1 MRQLTLTDDD
11 RRIYDTEIAPW
22 LPARIFDAHTHL
34 LINRFHPRMAETLP
48 FGEEALLRDVD
59 LPWLRHWWDTLLPG
73 IVVRGMV
80 MGYPT
85 RDVMMAEENREVAAQ
100 CAPAGLPFA
109 WLTHP
114 KDDPARLETDILQY
128 RPAVLKP
135 YMCFVEGKPMNEA
148 DITDLIPET
157 HLALADKYGLAVM
170 LHVAKP
176 DGMGDADNLRDI
188 ARLAATY
195 PKCRFVLAHCGR
207 CFIAP
212 NAERMVEELVQAE
225 NIWMD
230 TSAVCDAGVFLTV
243 LKYFDRSR
251 IMYGS
256 DLVTAVGF
264 RGNYVRMGLSWH
276 CCSDAM
282 VARQGGMAHRS
293 TFAAYEN
300 LAAWCFALRFLEVGA
315 AERDA
320 LFCGNAERLYD
331 EIARNGTQP

>member
-11 RRIYDTEIAPW
+11 RQIYQTEIAPW

-34 LINRFHPRMAETLP
+34 LINRCHPQMAETLP

-59 LPWLRHWWDTLLPG
+59 LPWLQHWWETLLPG
-73 IVVRGMV
+73 IDLRGMV

-85 RDVMMAEENREVAAQ
+85 KDVLMAEENREVATQ
-100 CAPAGLPFA
+100 CAPAGYPFA
-109 WLTHP
+109 WLVKP
-114 KDDPARLETDILQY
+114 SDDLGQLEADIQQY

-135 YMCFVEGKPMNEA
+135 YMCFVEGKPMNDS
-148 DITDLIPET
+148 DITDLIPEGQLT
-157 HLALADKYGLAVM
+157 LADKYGLAVM

-176 DGMGDADNLRDI
+176 EGMGDAGNLRDI
-188 ARLAATY
+188 ARLSAAY
-195 PKCRFVLAHCGR
+195 PNCQFILAHCGR
-207 CFIAP
+207 CFITP
-212 NAERMVEELVQAE
+212 NAEKMVAELPRAE
-225 NIWMD
+225 NLWMD

-243 LKYFDRSR
+243 LKHYDRTK

-276 CCSDAM
+276 CCTDGM
-282 VARQGGMAHRS
+282 VERQGGMAHRS

-300 LAAWCFALRFLEVGA
+300 LAALCFAMRFLEL
-315 AERDA
+315 DA
-320 LFCGNAERLYD
+320 PAREAIFYGNGERLFKHFL
-331 EIARNGTQP
+331 A